1 MATVE
6 QQKAKER
13 VAVLHVQDS
22 SADFREAAYRTP
34 QLKLDEAV
42 NLTLALDVDVVASDL
57 VNIKKSHP
65 HAYLGKGKVDE
76 LTEYYESIEVDLVV
90 VNTRL
95 TPTQQRNLEVAW
107 QRKVVDRT
115 GLILEIFAD
124 RARTHAGRLQ
134 VQLARLN
141 YEQSR
146 LVRTWTHLERQR
158 GGLGKTGGPGER
170 QIELDRRIIRDR
182 ITQIRKEL
190 KDVEKTRHLHRKAR
204 TKAGLPVV
212 ALVGYTN
219 AGKSTLFNALCGDE
233 ETLSKDMLF
242 ATLDPLMRKIKLE
255 SGREIILS
263 DTVGFVSDLPHE
275 LVEAFHATLE
285 EVAAADV
292 LLHVHD
298 ASSEDAVMQNND
310 VAEVLEMLE
319 AHKLPRIDVLNKMD
333 LVEGELNIELEGVQ
347 TSAVTNEG
355 LSTLKATIEK
365 ALSKNEVLVT
375 YKIPVAHGK
384 AIAWLHAQGQ
394 VLSSD
399 FEEAVN
405 VIQVKLSQEDKNI
418 FEAVIFNPE
427 VEGIG

>member
-1 MATVE
+1 MTFDQE
-6 QQKAKER
+6 KPKER
-13 VAVLHVQDS
+13 VAVLHVQDA
-22 SADFREAAYRTP
+22 SADFKETVYRTP
-34 QLKLDEAV
+34 ELKLEEAV
-42 NLTLALDVDVVASDL
+42 NLTLALGVDIVATDI

-65 HAYLGKGKVDE
+65 HAYLGKGKIEE
-76 LTEYYESIEVDLVV
+76 LAEHYENIEVGMVV

-95 TPTQQRNLEVAW
+95 TPTQQRNLEIALDL
-107 QRKVVDRT
+107 KVVDRT
-115 GLILEIFAD
+115 GVILEIFAD

-134 VQLARLN
+134 VKLARLN

-170 QIELDRRIIRDR
+170 QIELDRRILRDQ
-182 ITQIRKEL
+182 ITNIRKEL

-219 AGKSTLFNALCGDE
+219 AGKSTLFNALCGGE
-233 ETLSKDMLF
+233 KTLSKDMLF
-242 ATLDPLMRKIKLE
+242 ATLDPLMRKIKLD

-298 ASSEDAVMQNND
+298 ASSEDAVVQNTD
-310 VAEVLEMLE
+310 VLEVLGTLE
-319 AHKLPRIDVLNKMD
+319 AEKLPRIDVLNKAD
-333 LVEGELNIELEGVQ
+333 LIEGEMDIELEGVI
-347 TSAVTNEG
+347 TSAVTGEG
-355 LSTLKATIEK
+355 LATLTATIEK
-365 ALSKNEVLVT
+365 ALSKNEIVVT
-375 YKIPVAHGK
+375 YKIPAAYGK

-394 VLSSD
+394 IMSSE
-399 FEEAVN
+399 FEETVN
-405 VIQVKLSQEDKNI
+405 VISVKLSKEDKDI

-427 VEGIG
+427 IEGIG